1 MENNE
6 NRQALDPLAALEGG
20 GAMGRRIRDFDWSAT
35 SLGPIDR
42 WPQSLRS
49 ALSICLNSNFPIAI
63 YWGSDLLLLYN
74 DEWSPIPGE
83 KHPGVL
89 GRPAREAWPEIWH
102 IIEPLFEQVMTKG
115 EATRSRDQLLPMHRH
130 GFTEECYFDYTF
142 SPIRG
147 EGGKVEGVFNAVLET
162 TTRVIGERRLSTLR
176 ELGAWKTGDARSAEE
191 ACRAAARILAEN
203 PHDIPFALLYLL
215 DSEEQQARLIGSTGL
230 DNQVAST
237 LAAVTLSAPDSP
249 WPFRRVMATGKPVE
263 IHDLPSVLGRLPG
276 RAWPEPSNQAVVLP
290 MAKSGQAHPTGFI
303 VAGISPRLALNDDY
317 RGFLDLLANHVAAAI
332 SNARAYAEERRR
344 AEALAELDR
353 AKTAFFSNVSHEFR
367 TPLTLMLGPVED
379 MLAASGDHVPPENR
393 ELLKTVHRNGLR
405 LHRLV
410 NTLLEFSRIEAGRV
424 RAYYEPTDLAAFT
437 ADLASNFRSACEKAG
452 LELRVDCPPMAE
464 PVFVDR
470 QMWEKI
476 VLNLLS
482 NAFKFT
488 FEGRI
493 EVSVRQRSKAA
504 VLQVSD
510 TGTGI
515 AADEMPR
522 LFERFHRI
530 ESVRGRTHEGSGIG
544 LALVQELVKLHG
556 GSIYAESKVGKGTT
570 FTTTIPL
577 GACHLPPEQVGT
589 DQTLAV
595 ATPGADPF
603 VEEALRW
610 LPNADDAPTNGNGLA
625 EDVPSLPPVSP
636 SQGVRPRILI
646 ADDNSD
652 MQQYLVRLLAGEY
665 QVEAVADGEAALAAV
680 QRHAP
685 NLIVSDVMMPKLDG
699 FGLLRELRADSHTAG
714 IPVILLSAR
723 AGEES
728 RVEGMQVG
736 ADDYIVKPFSARE
749 LLARVSAHLQM
760 ARLRQEA
767 TKSLRASEE
776 RFQLFM
782 DHSPA
787 AAYIKDAQGRY
798 IFINR
803 AVEQQ
808 FNRPLAEWVG
818 KTDSDLFP
826 LDEAKIVHENDM
838 SVLESRQTAQFVE
851 ATTRPDGLHHYLS
864 FKFPLQ
870 NGDRS
875 WLLAGMSIDITE
887 QQRVVEMQQQLAAI
901 VESSHDAITSIDLK
915 GTITSWNRGAER
927 LYGYQAAEIIG
938 KPLSVLIPP
947 DHTEDFTTMLEHLR
961 RGERIEHFETV
972 RATKDGRHVEVLL
985 SVSPVLDAE
994 GKVIGASK
1002 ITHDITDR
1010 KKAEIA
1016 LRRSERRERLR
1027 ADELATLLE
1036 AVPAIV
1042 WIAHDRECRRI
1053 TGNRAAS
1060 KLLRLPQ
1067 DANQSVTAPA
1077 LERPVHFKVMK
1088 DGVELRPDQLPVQLA
1103 AATGLEVRDFEEE
1116 VVFEDGQRVYLLG
1129 QAIPLRDELGEVR
1142 GAVAAFIDITERKQA
1157 EQERERLLEELR
1169 DQDKRKDEFLAT
1181 LAHELRNPLAP
1192 LRNGLEVLRLSG
1204 QNTEM
1209 AGEVRSMMER
1219 QLEQMVH
1226 LIDDLLDLSRISRGK
1241 IELRKERVALST
1253 IVQTALEASLPTI
1266 DEAGHELKINMPT
1279 EPVYVEADVTR
1290 LAQVISNLLNNAAK
1304 YTERSGRIHLAV
1316 QPRDGDVIVTVKD
1329 NGIGIPAHMLSH
1341 VFDMF
1346 TQADRS
1352 LERSQGGLGI
1362 GLTIVKRLVEMHD
1375 GSVEARSDGP
1385 GMGSDFIV
1393 RLPRVRSATQP
1404 QADDGEPTRSSSHRK
1419 ILVVD
1424 DNRDAATSLAMML
1437 KLMGNDAKT
1446 AHDGLEAL
1454 DVAAVYRPDLILLD
1468 IGMPR
1473 LNGYETAKR
1482 IREQAWGKK
1491 IRLVALTGWGQDN
1504 DRRRSHDAGFDSHMV
1519 KPINPEALKELLA
1532 SLQAGA
1538 D

>member
-1 MENNE
+1 MGNAENQ
-6 NRQALDPLAALEGG
+6 QALDPLAALEGG
-20 GAMGRRIRDFDWSAT
+20 GAMGRRIRKFDWSAT

-102 IIEPLFEQVMTKG
+102 IIEPLFERVMTTG

-147 EGGKVEGVFNAVLET
+147 DGGKVEGVFNAVLET
-162 TTRVIGERRLSTLR
+162 TTRVIGERRLRTLR
-176 ELGAWKTGDARSAEE
+176 ELGAWKTGDARTAEE
-191 ACRAAARILAEN
+191 ACQAASRILAEN
-203 PHDIPFALLYLL
+203 PHDVPFALLYLL
-215 DSEEQQARLIGSTGL
+215 DSEEQQARLVSSTGVAREL
-230 DNQVAST
+230 DAS
-237 LAAVTLSAPDSP
+237 LAVVGLNAADPP
-249 WPFRRVMATGKPVE
+249 WPFQRVMETGQPVDMQELPVE
-263 IHDLPSVLGRLPG
+263 LRQLPG
-276 RAWPEPSNQAVVLP
+276 GAWPEPPHQAVVLP
-290 MAKSGQAHPTGFI
+290 MAKSGQTRPAGFI
-303 VAGISPRLALNDDY
+303 VAGISPRLALDNDY
-317 RGFLDLLANHVAAAI
+317 RGFLDLLANHIAAAVA
-332 SNARAYAEERRR
+332 SARAYAEERRR

-367 TPLTLMLGPVED
+367 TPLTLMLGPIED
-379 MLAASGDHVPPENR
+379 LLAMPADEVPPAYR
-393 ELLKTVHRNGLR
+393 EPLRVVHRNGLR

-424 RAYYEPTDLAAFT
+424 RAYFEPTDLAAFT
-437 ADLASNFRSACEKAG
+437 AELASNFRSACERAG
-452 LELRVDCPPMAE
+452 LDLRVECPPLSE
-464 PVFVDR
+464 PVYVDR
-470 QMWEKI
+470 QMWEKV

-493 EVSVRQRSKAA
+493 AVSVHQRAKIAE
-504 VLQVSD
+504 LQVSD

-515 AADEMPR
+515 AAEEMPR

-530 ESVRGRTHEGSGIG
+530 ESARGRTHEGSGIG

-556 GSIYAESKVGKGTT
+556 GSITAESAIGQGTT
-570 FTTTIPL
+570 FTVTIPL
-577 GACHLPPEQVGT
+577 GASHLPPEQVGT

-610 LPNADDAPTNGNGLA
+610 LPDAENEPAGRNGVT
-625 EDVPSLPPVSP
+625 EDVLSLPPISP
-636 SQGVRPRILI
+636 AHGLRPLILVV
-646 ADDNSD
+646 DDNHD
-652 MQQYLVRLLAGEY
+652 MRQYLVRLLAGEY
-665 QVEAVADGEAALAAV
+665 RVEAAADGEAALAAV
-680 QRHAP
+680 RRAAP
-685 NLIVSDVMMPKLDG
+685 DLVVSDVMMPRLDG
-699 FGLLRELRADSHTAG
+699 FGLLRELRADPHTAG

-736 ADDYIVKPFSARE
+736 ADDYVVKPFSARE

-760 ARLRQEA
+760 ARLRKEA
-767 TKSLRASEE
+767 TRSLRASEE

-782 DHSPA
+782 DHSPTT
-787 AAYIKDAQGRY
+787 AYIKDAQGRY
-798 IFINR
+798 HFVNR
-803 AVEQQ
+803 TVERM
-808 FNRPLAEWVG
+808 FNRPLEQWVG
-818 KTDSDLFP
+818 KTDFDIFP
-826 LDEAKIVHENDM
+826 PHEAKIIHENDL
-838 SVLESRQTAQFVE
+838 SVLASGQTAQFLE
-851 ATTRPDGLHHYLS
+851 ASTAPDGVHHYLS
-864 FKFPLQ
+864 FKFPLR
-870 NGDRS
+870 NGDGS
-875 WLLAGMSIDITE
+875 WLLAGMSADITE
-887 QQRVVEMQQQLAAI
+887 QQRAFQTQQQLAAI
-901 VESSHDAITSIDLK
+901 VESSHDAIMSIDLN
-915 GTITSWNRGAER
+915 GTITSWNRGAEK
-927 LYGYQAAEIIG
+927 LYGYLAKEIIG
-938 KPLSVLIPP
+938 KPVSVLIPP
-947 DHTEDFTTMLEHLR
+947 DRTEAFPAMLERFR

-972 RATKDGRHVEVLL
+972 RVAKDGRRVDVLL

-994 GKVIGASK
+994 GKVTGASK
-1002 ITHDITDR
+1002 IAHDITDR

-1016 LRRSERRERLR
+1016 LRQSEMRERLR
-1027 ADELATLLE
+1027 ANELATLLE
-1036 AVPAIV
+1036 AVPAVV

-1060 KLLRLPQ
+1060 KLLRLPM
-1067 DANQSVTAPA
+1067 DANQSVTAPVP
-1077 LERPVHFKVMK
+1077 ERPAHFKVLQ
-1088 DGVELRPDQLPVQLA
+1088 DGVELRPDQLPVQMA
-1103 AATGLEVRDFEEE
+1103 AATGQEVRDFEEE
-1116 VVFEDGQRVYLLG
+1116 VVFDDGQRVHLLG
-1129 QAIPLRDELGEVR
+1129 QAMPLRDELGQVR
-1142 GAVAAFIDITERKQA
+1142 GAVASFIDITERKQA

-1192 LRNGLEVLRLSG
+1192 LRNGLEVLRLG
-1204 QNTEM
+1204 GLNTEV
-1209 AGEVRSMMER
+1209 AEEVRSMMER

-1241 IELRKERVALST
+1241 IELRNKRIEVTT
-1253 IVQTALEASLPTI
+1253 IVQAALEASRPAI
-1266 DEAGHELKINMPT
+1266 DEACHELKISAPS
-1279 EPVYVEADVTR
+1279 EPIYVDADVTR
-1290 LAQVISNLLNNAAK
+1290 LGQVISNLLNNAAK
-1304 YTERSGRIHLAV
+1304 YTERGGRIYLAV
-1316 QPRDGDVIVTVKD
+1316 EPSDREVMIRVKD
-1329 NGIGIPAHMLSH
+1329 NGIGIPAHMLPH

-1346 TQADRS
+1346 TQVDRS

-1362 GLTIVKRLVEMHD
+1362 GLSIVKRLVEMHD
-1375 GSVEARSDGP
+1375 GRVHARSDGP
-1385 GMGSDFIV
+1385 GMGSEFIV
-1393 RLPRVRSATQP
+1393 CLPRATSAMPRQGGD
-1404 QADDGEPTRSSSHRK
+1404 AEPACASGRRK

-1437 KLMGNDAKT
+1437 KLMGNDTRT

-1454 DVAAVYRPDLILLD
+1454 DVAAMYHPDLILLD

-1482 IREQAWGKK
+1482 IRDQAWGQN

-1504 DRRRSHDAGFDSHMV
+1504 DRRKSEEVGFDEHMV
-1519 KPINPEALKELLA
+1519 KPISPESLKKLLA
-1532 SLQAGA
+1532 SL
-1538 D
+1538 

>member
-1 MENNE
+1 MENTE
-6 NRQALDPLAALEGG
+6 KRLDLDPLAALQGG
-20 GAMGRRIRDFDWSAT
+20 GAMGQRIREFDWSAT
-35 SLGPIDR
+35 SVGPIDR
-42 WPQSLRS
+42 WPPSLRS

-89 GRPAREAWPEIWH
+89 GSPAHEAWPEIWH
-102 IIEPLFEQVMTKG
+102 IIEPLFERVMTTG

-147 EGGKVEGVFNAVLET
+147 EGGNVEGVFNAVLET
-162 TTRVIGERRLSTLR
+162 TTRVIGERRLRTLR
-176 ELGAWKTGDARSAEE
+176 ELGASKTGDSRSAEE
-191 ACRAAARILAEN
+191 ACQTAARILAEN
-203 PHDIPFALLYLL
+203 PHDLPFALLYLL
-215 DSEEQQARLIGSTGL
+215 DGEEQQATLVGSTGL
-230 DNQVAST
+230 GNQLESSLVA
-237 LAAVTLSAPDSP
+237 VDVKAPDSP
-249 WPFRRVMATGKPVE
+249 WPFRRVVETGQTVE
-263 IHDLPSVLGRLPG
+263 VHELPTELGQLPG
-276 RAWPEPSNQAVVLP
+276 GAWPEPPHQAVVLP
-290 MAKSGQAHPTGFI
+290 MAKSGQGQLAGFV
-303 VAGISPRLALNDDY
+303 VAGISSRLALNDDY
-317 RGFLDLLANHVAAAI
+317 RGFLDLLAHHVAAAV
-332 SNARAYAEERRR
+332 SSARAYAEERRR

-353 AKTAFFSNVSHEFR
+353 AKTAFFSNISHEFR

-379 MLAASGDHVPPENR
+379 MLATPADQVLPESR
-393 ELLKTVHRNGLR
+393 ELLKVVHRNGLR

-410 NTLLEFSRIEAGRV
+410 NTLLDFSRIEAGRV
-424 RAYYEPTDLAAFT
+424 RAYYEPTDLVAFT

-452 LELRVDCPPMAE
+452 LELVVECPPLDE

-470 QMWEKI
+470 QMWEKV

-493 EVSVRQRSKAA
+493 AVSMRQRPDAA
-504 VLQVSD
+504 EFQVSD

-515 AADEMPR
+515 AAEEMPR

-530 ESVRGRTHEGSGIG
+530 ESARGRTHEGSGIG

-556 GSIYAESKVGKGTT
+556 GSIVAESVVGQGTT
-570 FTTTIPL
+570 FTVTIPL
-577 GACHLPPEQVGT
+577 GASHLPPEHVGT

-595 ATPGADPF
+595 ATPGASPF

-610 LPNADDAPTNGNGLA
+610 LPDAEKDPSDRNGLT
-625 EDVPSLPPVSP
+625 EDVISLPLATPA
-636 SQGVRPRILI
+636 QGERPRILV

-652 MQQYLVRLLAGEY
+652 MRQYVARLLAGEY
-665 QVEAVADGEAALAAV
+665 QVEAVPDGVAALAAV
-680 QRHAP
+680 RRHTP
-685 NLIVSDVMMPKLDG
+685 DLIVSDVMMSRLDG
-699 FGLLRELRADSHTAG
+699 FGLLKELRADPRTAN

-728 RVEGMQVG
+728 RVEGMQAG

-767 TKSLRASEE
+767 NESLRASEE

-787 AAYIKDAQGRY
+787 TAYIKDAQGRY
-798 IFINR
+798 IFVNR
-803 AVEQQ
+803 TAEEQ

-818 KTDSDLFP
+818 KTDFDVFP
-826 LDEAKIVHENDM
+826 PDEAKLVHENDL
-838 SVLESRQTAQFVE
+838 SVLESGRTAQFME
-851 ATTRPDGLHHYLS
+851 ASTRPDGFCHYLS

-870 NGDRS
+870 DRDGA

-887 QQRVVEMQQQLAAI
+887 QKRAVETQQQLAAI
-901 VESSHDAITSIDLK
+901 VESSHDAIMSIDLN

-927 LYGYQAAEIIG
+927 LYDYQAKEIIG
-938 KPLSVLIPP
+938 KPISVLIPP
-947 DHTEDFTTMLEHLR
+947 DHTEDFPAIMEQLR

-972 RATKDGRHVEVLL
+972 RVAKDGRRVDVSL

-1002 ITHDITDR
+1002 IARDITDR
-1010 KKAEIA
+1010 KRAEIE
-1016 LRRSERRERLR
+1016 LRQSEVRERLR

-1036 AVPAIV
+1036 AVPAVV
-1042 WIAHDRECRRI
+1042 WIAYDRECRRI

-1060 KLLRLPQ
+1060 ELLRLPQ
-1067 DANQSVTAPA
+1067 DANQSMTAPGSEKPA
-1077 LERPVHFKVMK
+1077 HFKVMK
-1088 DGVELRPDQLPVQLA
+1088 DGVELRPDQLPVQR
-1103 AATGLEVRDFEEE
+1103 AATGVEVRDFEEE
-1116 VVFEDGQRVYLLG
+1116 MVFEDGQRVHLLG
-1129 QAIPLRDELGEVR
+1129 QAMPLRDELGQVR

-1192 LRNGLEVLRLSG
+1192 LRNGLEVLRMGGLSG
-1204 QNTEM
+1204 EM
-1209 AGEVRSMMER
+1209 AEEVRSMMER
-1219 QLEQMVH
+1219 QLEQMVR

-1241 IELRKERVALST
+1241 IELRKERVELAK
-1253 IVQTALEASLPTI
+1253 IVQTALETSRPAI
-1266 DEAGHELKINMPT
+1266 DEAGHELKLSVPT
-1279 EPVYVEADVTR
+1279 GPVYVDADVTR

-1304 YTERSGRIHLAV
+1304 YTERGGRIRLAV
-1316 QPRDGDVIVTVKD
+1316 ERRGGEVIVTVRD
-1329 NGIGIPAHMLSH
+1329 NGIGIPAYMLPH

-1346 TQADRS
+1346 TQVDRN

-1362 GLTIVKRLVEMHD
+1362 GLSIVKRLVEMHG
-1375 GSVEARSDGP
+1375 GSVEARSDGH
-1385 GMGSDFIV
+1385 GMGSEFIV
-1393 RLPRVRSATQP
+1393 RLPVVLSVTQP
-1404 QADDGEPTRSSSHRK
+1404 QADDAEPIHPSSRRR

-1424 DNRDAATSLAMML
+1424 DNRDAAMSLAMML
-1437 KLMGNDAKT
+1437 KLMGNDVKT
-1446 AHDGLEAL
+1446 ANDGLEAL

-1473 LNGYETAKR
+1473 LNGYETAKQ
-1482 IREQAWGKK
+1482 IREQAWGKR

-1504 DRRRSHDAGFDSHMV
+1504 DRRKSQGAGFDSHMV
-1519 KPINPEALKELLA
+1519 KPIDPAALKKLLA
-1532 SLQAGA
+1532 SIQANTG
-1538 D
+1538 